1 MSSFTGLEP
10 KDRILLELTNHGGS
24 MPHRAMIRRM
34 RMDQAELDLFLE
46 ELEQECKIK
55 RTDLR
60 IGKSRPMK
68 QLIVLRDL

>member
-1 MSSFTGLEP
+1 MSSVMVLQP

-34 RMDQAELDLFLE
+34 RIDQAELDLFLE

-60 IGKSRPMK
+60 IGKSRSMK
-68 QLIVLRDL
+68 QLIVLNGL

>member
-1 MSSFTGLEP
+1 MAYFMVLQP

-24 MPHRAMIRRM
+24 MPHRTMVRRM

-68 QLIVLRDL
+68 QLIVLKDL

>member
-1 MSSFTGLEP
+1 
-10 KDRILLELTNHGGS
+10 
-24 MPHRAMIRRM
+24 
-34 RMDQAELDLFLE
+34 MDQAELLDLFLE

-68 QLIVLRDL
+68 QLIVLKDL

>member
-1 MSSFTGLEP
+1 MSSFTVLQP

-24 MPHRAMIRRM
+24 MPHRAMIRSM
-34 RMDQAELDLFLE
+34 SIDQTELDLFLE

-60 IGKSRPMK
+60 IGKSKPMK
-68 QLIVLRDL
+68 QLIVLRGL